1 MLAEVNDPKVAYTFH
16 SYEPLIFTHQGAYW
30 VDGMPSDFR
39 IAYPNTIETVSYTH
53 LDVYKRQLLDCFT
66 TDDGGRNNGMY
77 DIVWHQNYAEI
88 TYRTFTTE
96 NDKKTIVVNFK

>member
-1 MLAEVNDPKVAYTFH
+1 
-16 SYEPLIFTHQGAYW
+16 
-30 VDGMPSDFR
+30 
-39 IAYPNTIETVSYTH
+39 
-53 LDVYKRQLLDCFT
+53 
-66 TDDGGRNNGMY
+66 MY